1 MNSMNNLKRLPQL
14 GRLAPEST
22 AKFWQYDQRKVKYLE
37 FACE

>member
-1 MNSMNNLKRLPQL
+1 MNNLKRLPQL